1 MEVKDILKKKGAK
14 VFTIEP
20 EDTICVA
27 LKIMNKHN
35 IGSLMVIDSEEILG
49 IITERDIL
57 RFLYYR
63 NCKEKENNDNNVS
76 MKVSDI
82 MTKKKNLITTKL
94 NCKIDTVMDL
104 MAKNKIRHIP
114 VIENGKLFGLISI
127 GDVLKAVL
135 YITVKRRQIL
145 EDYITSSY

>member
-14 VFTIEP
+14 VFTIES

-35 IGSLMVIDSEEILG
+35 IGSLMVMESEEILG
-49 IITERDIL
+49 IISERDIL
-57 RFLYYR
+57 RSLYYR
-63 NCKEKENNDNNVS
+63 NCRNKESNDNNIS
-76 MKVSDI
+76 MKVSDH
-82 MTKKKNLITTKL
+82 MTKKKNLITAKL

-104 MAKNKIRHIP
+104 MAKHKIRHIP
-114 VIENGKLFGLISI
+114 VVENEKLFGLISV

-135 YITVKRRQIL
+135 YITVKRREIL
-145 EDYITSSY
+145 EDYITSAY

>member
-20 EDTICVA
+20 GDTICVA
-27 LKIMNKHN
+27 LKIINKHN
-35 IGSLMVIDSEEILG
+35 IGSLMVMDSEEILG

-63 NCKEKENNDNNVS
+63 NCKKKESNDNNVS

-104 MAKNKIRHIP
+104 MTKHEVRHIP
-114 VIENGKLFGLISI
+114 VVENDKLFGLISI
-127 GDVLKAVL
+127 RDILKAVL
-135 YITVKRRQIL
+135 YVTIKRREIL